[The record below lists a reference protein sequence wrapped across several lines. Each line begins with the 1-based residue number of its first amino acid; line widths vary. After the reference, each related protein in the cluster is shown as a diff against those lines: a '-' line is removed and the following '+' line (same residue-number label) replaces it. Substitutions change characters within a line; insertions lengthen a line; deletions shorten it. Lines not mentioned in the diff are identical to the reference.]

1 MPDRLRVFISSP
13 GDVPDERLQAGL
25 VIDKLQQD
33 YGRFFS
39 FEPYRWEYEP
49 MLASGHFQDV
59 IEPPSAF
66 DIVVLILWSRLGTP
80 LPPKTPKRE
89 YCGFDGRTPVT
100 GTEWEYEEALQAAQ
114 TRGAPDILTFRNVS
128 PTSIDPR
135 DPEAQ
140 SRRLAQLTAL
150 NDFWRRHFADR
161 GTFLAAYSEYMTL
174 EDFSSKLEQSL
185 RKLIERRIKSLS
197 GPQQAAPLWPG
208 VPFRGLQSYEFEH
221 AAIFFGRDGLVA
233 KAAEQLAGQA
243 RAGTAF
249 LLVSGASGSG
259 KSSLVKAA
267 LLPRLMKPQRIEGI
281 AFLRRVVFRP
291 SDGGQD
297 VIHGLAE
304 ALLKGA
310 VAEGVGLPELL
321 APGQQLSDLVGY
333 LRSAPATPGYA
344 FASAL
349 GHVTEA
355 GRASGRL
362 LAHEQAKLILVIDQ
376 LEELFTIEGISP
388 DDRRLF
394 IHLLAGLARS
404 GVVWVLATMRA
415 DFRHRAAELPELIS
429 LTEEHG
435 RIEVAPPSPAELAE
449 MIRKPAQA
457 AGLSFEIHGE
467 SNLGLDAVLA
477 EHAAAEPGVLPL
489 LSFTLETLYAEDV
502 KRGGRVLSFASY
514 DTLGGLE
521 GAIATR
527 ADEVVGR
534 LEPAAQATLPRVLRA
549 LATVVG
555 PEQTPVA
562 RAAPLASFAEGSP
575 ARALVDVLIAARL
588 LVAASEKTVPTVRLA
603 HEALLSH
610 WQRAREQLAA
620 DRRDLET
627 RALIER
633 QQARWSTASG
643 RAGKQLLLRD
653 PDLANA
659 IDLRRRWGS
668 ELAPELTSF
677 IALSDAAAKAV
688 IRRRWAVAAVVMLSL
703 MALAAAS
710 VAALYIAETQRNNS
724 LIAQSR
730 FLARD
735 AHIATAQGNAV
746 LGGLL
751 ALAALPHNLA
761 VSDRPAVMDAEYALE
776 DAIANRRERLV
787 IQQDERFWT
796 ASFSPDSARF
806 ITGNEGFA
814 RLWDTKTGAQIK
826 SFGHPGSVHAAVF
839 SPDGNRIV
847 TASSHAGTVYLWNA
861 KTDVKIRAFVGHGG
875 PVGSAAFSPDG
886 TRIVTASA
894 DKTAR
899 IWNVES
905 GALIRTLTHPGR
917 VRWAAFSP
925 DGTLVVTASE
935 DQIARVWD
943 VETGAELSRLKH
955 SNVITSASFS
965 RDGTRIVTSSLGGA
979 VLIWNARTSTIAAV
993 LKGHEDNVLTA
1004 AFSPD
1009 GSQVVTASA
1018 DKTARLWNGYNG
1030 AQIAVLRGH
1039 EGYVESATFSP
1050 DGKLVVT
1057 TSIDK
1062 TARLWDVNPA
1072 GQIVLRSK
1080 AWNGNAAFSPDG
1092 TRVIAQVNAGRTED
1106 NGAWI
1111 WDIHKTDPLA
1121 VLQHTH
1127 ILHAVFSPDGKRAA
1141 TTSVD
1146 KTARIWNVV
1155 TSAVILTLVGH
1166 EDRVVW
1172 AEFSPDGTLIATA
1185 SWDQTARVWDA
1196 QTGAQR
1202 MVVRGHNAKIHSVTF
1217 SPDGKRILTAGDD
1230 KTARVWDATT
1240 GEQLA
1245 IFGGDTTDASDVED
1259 RMILVQSASFSPDGK
1274 RVAIAALGA
1283 TSMWNIITGTKIGIF
1298 RQESVVTT
1306 AAFSRDGKRLA
1317 TSSWDGTL
1325 RVWDIDTEVEALNL
1339 RGHAD
1344 FATSVAFSPDDQYLV
1359 SASHDGTVRIWTL
1372 PPRCQ
1377 GLIDVAPELLP
1388 RSLLDAD
1395 RAQYFLQEQPKT
1407 RPVAI
1412 YNRIRP
1418 FLAHL
1423 LPAVGET
1430 CR

>member
-1 MPDRLRVFISSP
+1 MPERLRVFISSP

-33 YGRFFS
+33 YGRFFL
-39 FEPYRWEYEP
+39 FDPYRWEYEP

-66 DIVVLILWSRLGTP
+66 DIVILILWSRLGTP

-89 YCGFDGRTPVT
+89 YCGLDGRTPVT

-114 TRGAPDILTFRNVS
+114 AHGAPDILTFRNIS

-140 SRRLAQLTAL
+140 NRSLAQLTAL

-174 EDFSSKLEQSL
+174 EDFSGKLEQSL
-185 RKLIERRIKSLS
+185 RKLIERRLKSMA
-197 GPQQAAPLWPG
+197 GPQQVAPLWLG

-281 AFLRRVVFRP
+281 TLLRRVVFRP

-297 VIHGLAE
+297 VIRGLAE
-304 ALLKGA
+304 VLLRGA
-310 VAEGVGLPELL
+310 VAEGIGLPELL
-321 APGQQLSDLVGY
+321 ASGQQLSDLVGY

-376 LEELFTIEGISP
+376 LEELFTVEGISP

-404 GVVWVLATMRA
+404 GAVWVLATMRA

-429 LTEEHG
+429 LTGDHG

-477 EHAAAEPGVLPL
+477 ERAAAEPGVLPL

-502 KRGGRVLSFASY
+502 TKRGGRVLSFASY
-514 DTLGGLE
+514 DALGGLE

-534 LEPAAQATLPRVLRA
+534 LEAAARAALPRVLRA
-549 LATVVG
+549 LATVAG
-555 PEQTPVA
+555 PGQTPVA

-575 ARALVDVLIAARL
+575 ARALVDALIAARL

-610 WQRAREQLAA
+610 WQRAREQLAV

-633 QQARWSTASG
+633 QQARWGTTSG
-643 RAGKQLLLRD
+643 QAGKQLLLRD

-659 IDLRRRWGS
+659 VDLRRRWGS
-668 ELAPELTSF
+668 ELAPELASF
-677 IALSDAAAKAV
+677 IALSDAAAKAAM
-688 IRRRWAVAAVVMLSL
+688 RRRWAVAAVVMLSL

-751 ALAALPHNLA
+751 ALAALPRNLA
-761 VSDRPAVMDAEYALE
+761 IPDRPTIMDAEYALE
-776 DAIANRRERLV
+776 DAIANRKEELV
-787 IQQDERFWT
+787 I
-796 ASFSPDSARF
+796 
-806 ITGNEGFA
+806 
-814 RLWDTKTGAQIK
+814 K
-826 SFGHPGSVHAAVF
+826 AA
-839 SPDGNRIV
+839 GWKL
-847 TASSHAGTVYLWNA
+847 AL
-861 KTDVKIRAFVGHGG
+861 
-875 PVGSAAFSPDG
+875 SPDG
-886 TRIVTASA
+886 TRIATVS
-894 DKTAR
+894 DNR
-899 IWNVES
+899 SQNVGHQDGCS
-905 GALIRTLTHPGR
+905 DWHWHSSC
-917 VRWAAFSP
+917 RWSWRQG
-925 DGTLVVTASE
+925 DL
-935 DQIARVWD
+935 
-943 VETGAELSRLKH
+943 LSRFLTGREAPSH
-955 SNVITSASFS
+955 SI
-965 RDGTRIVTSSLGGA
+965 
-979 VLIWNARTSTIAAV
+979 
-993 LKGHEDNVLTA
+993 
-1004 AFSPD
+1004 
-1009 GSQVVTASA
+1009 
-1018 DKTARLWNGYNG
+1018 
-1030 AQIAVLRGH
+1030 LR
-1039 EGYVESATFSP
+1039 
-1050 DGKLVVT
+1050 
-1057 TSIDK
+1057 
-1062 TARLWDVNPA
+1062 
-1072 GQIVLRSK
+1072 Q
-1080 AWNGNAAFSPDG
+1080 
-1092 TRVIAQVNAGRTED
+1092 
-1106 NGAWI
+1106 
-1111 WDIHKTDPLA
+1111 
-1121 VLQHTH
+1121 
-1127 ILHAVFSPDGKRAA
+1127 
-1141 TTSVD
+1141 
-1146 KTARIWNVV
+1146 
-1155 TSAVILTLVGH
+1155 
-1166 EDRVVW
+1166 
-1172 AEFSPDGTLIATA
+1172 
-1185 SWDQTARVWDA
+1185 
-1196 QTGAQR
+1196 
-1202 MVVRGHNAKIHSVTF
+1202 
-1217 SPDGKRILTAGDD
+1217 
-1230 KTARVWDATT
+1230 
-1240 GEQLA
+1240 
-1245 IFGGDTTDASDVED
+1245 
-1259 RMILVQSASFSPDGK
+1259 
-1274 RVAIAALGA
+1274 
-1283 TSMWNIITGTKIGIF
+1283 
-1298 RQESVVTT
+1298 
-1306 AAFSRDGKRLA
+1306 
-1317 TSSWDGTL
+1317 
-1325 RVWDIDTEVEALNL
+1325 
-1339 RGHAD
+1339 
-1344 FATSVAFSPDDQYLV
+1344 
-1359 SASHDGTVRIWTL
+1359 
-1372 PPRCQ
+1372 
-1377 GLIDVAPELLP
+1377 
-1388 RSLLDAD
+1388 D
-1395 RAQYFLQEQPKT
+1395 RAHLGC
-1407 RPVAI
+1407 R
-1412 YNRIRP
+1412 NRY
-1418 FLAHL
+1418 ADCG
-1423 LPAVGET
+1423 PA
-1430 CR
+1430 RARKSS